1 MKQLLSTLPI
11 RTHMLIMVALMA
23 AVPLGTII
31 YTGIEQRRSDLRA
44 AREDVARLAYH
55 IQSEQDGLLSGA
67 EQVLDILSRFPAVQ
81 KRDTEAVN
89 ALLKDIVARNPQY
102 ASLIMIDKSG
112 LMWAAS
118 APSRV
123 RFSYAD
129 RRYFRNALS
138 SGRFSSGEYTLG
150 RMLQKPVLAFGTPI
164 RDHSG
169 TTTGVAAVVFT
180 MEKYLNLLKS
190 LRFPEGS
197 SILLL
202 DHKGTILYA
211 AHDPGQVGKQ
221 DKAEIFRRMAEGP
234 EEGTFEGAGN
244 SNARRIIAY
253 RKLRL
258 PGEQTPYMYVRTTM
272 PLDVVLQ
279 GSNRTL
285 LLHLSILLSL
295 LLSSIG
301 FTLLI
306 SKRCVIDKILALRN
320 AARRLAHGDLEGKVS
335 GHVSGGELGELGC
348 AFDDMADSLS
358 RDIAER
364 KRVEA
369 ALCEQARLLEEEV
382 EERQKA
388 EEALRKSERFLRAII
403 DTEPECVK
411 LLAPDGSVL
420 LMNRSGLTM
429 VGADS
434 LDQVKGKSIYPL
446 VAAGYRDAFIAL
458 TEAVFRGTP
467 GRLEFEMAGLNGG
480 HLWLDTR
487 AVPFCNEDGVIV
499 SLLGITR
506 DITDR
511 KLAEAGLAAKQRQL
525 EALNSSLEER
535 IAATVDEIRRKD
547 QMLIQ
552 QSRLASMGEMIN
564 NIAHQWRQPLNNVG
578 LIVQNLMYGFESGQ
592 LTPQDMEEQVEAAMD
607 TIKFMSRTIDDFRNF
622 FRQDKEKQPFPLSD
636 TLSRAIEFVSP
647 GLRNKSITV
656 DLELRDEVVA
666 FGYRNEYSQ
675 VLLNILNNARDVLTE
690 RRIANPLIRIR
701 AFSENGRAVVTIWDN
716 GGGINEDVLP
726 RIFDPYFSTK
736 EPGKGTGIGLYMSK
750 AIIEQNM
757 GGKLTVRTIDGGAE
771 FRIELLPG

>member
-1 MKQLLSTLPI
+1 MKQLLSSLPI
-11 RTHMLIMVALMA
+11 RAHMLIMVALMA

-31 YTGIEQRRSDLRA
+31 YTGVEQRRSDLRA
-44 AREDVARLAYH
+44 AREDVSRLAYH
-55 IQSEQDGLLSGA
+55 IQSEQAGLLSGA

-81 KRDTEAVN
+81 KRDTRAVN
-89 ALLKDIVARNPQY
+89 ALLKDIAARNPQY

-150 RMLQKPVLAFGTPI
+150 RLLQKPVLAFGTPI

-169 TTTGVAAVVFT
+169 TITGVAAVVFT

-190 LRFPEGS
+190 VRFPEGS

-211 AHDPGQVGKQ
+211 AHDPGLVGKQ

-234 EEGTFEGAGN
+234 DEGTFEGTGN
-244 SNARRIIAY
+244 TTTRRIIAY

-258 PGEQTPYMYVRTTM
+258 PGEETPYMYVRTSM
-272 PLDVVLQ
+272 PLDAVLQ
-279 GSNRTL
+279 DSNRTL
-285 LLHLSILLSL
+285 LLHLSILTSL
-295 LLSSIG
+295 LLFSIG
-301 FTLLI
+301 FALLI

-320 AARRLAHGDLEGKVS
+320 AARRLAGGDLECKVS
-335 GHVSGGELGELGC
+335 GHVSGGELGELGR

-369 ALCEQARLLEEEV
+369 ALCEQARQLEEEV

-429 VGADS
+429 IGADS
-434 LDQVKGKSIYPL
+434 LDQVKGKSIYPF

-458 TEAVFRGTP
+458 TDAVFRGVS
-467 GRLEFEMAGLNGG
+467 GGLEFEMAGLNGE
-480 HLWLDTR
+480 HRWVDTH

-511 KLAEAGLAAKQRQL
+511 KLAETALAEKQRQL

-552 QSRLASMGEMIN
+552 QSRQASMGEMIN

-622 FRQDKEKQPFPLSD
+622 FRQDKEKQPFTLSD

-647 GLRNKSITV
+647 GLRNSSITV
-656 DLELRDEVVA
+656 DLELRDAVVA

-757 GGKLTVRTIDGGAE
+757 GGKLTARTIDGGAE